1 MSDFID
7 WSQIQKEIWK
17 KSQIL
22 FFFSLICLSIVFFEE
37 RKNQLNIVKS
47 SLSLWENFFIKR
59 DKKSDSFSLIF
70 QNLLSSELCDIDIKF
85 ASFTLKFLFKK
96 VLFLLIFPLV
106 LLLTKKSTSVKKI
119 KGKRG
124 EGQLF

>member
-1 MSDFID
+1 M
-7 WSQIQKEIWK
+7 
-17 KSQIL
+17 
-22 FFFSLICLSIVFFEE
+22 
-37 RKNQLNIVKS
+37 
-47 SLSLWENFFIKR
+47 
-59 DKKSDSFSLIF
+59 
-70 QNLLSSELCDIDIKF
+70 SSEFSHIDIKF